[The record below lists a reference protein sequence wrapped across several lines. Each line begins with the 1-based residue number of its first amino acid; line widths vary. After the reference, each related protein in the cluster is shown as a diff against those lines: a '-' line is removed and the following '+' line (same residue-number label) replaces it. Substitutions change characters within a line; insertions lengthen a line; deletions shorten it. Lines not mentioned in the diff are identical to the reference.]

1 MAVKQLSVLAENRKG
16 SLKRV
21 LDVLSEANVDLR
33 SIMIADTEEYGIFRM
48 ITSDTEKAA
57 KVLREAGFTASYREV
72 VAAAIPDKPGALNH
86 VLTLLAD
93 AEINL
98 EYMYSVI
105 NSKAESAYMVFRVD
119 RNEEAEEVLR
129 VNGIEILS
137 EERLCR
143 K

>member
-57 KVLREAGFTASYREV
+57 KVLRNAGFTASYREV
-72 VAAAIPDKPGALNH
+72 IATAIPDKPGALNK
-86 VLTLLAD
+86 VLALFD
-93 AEINL
+93 EAEINL

-105 NSKAESAYMVFRVD
+105 NSNAGSAYMVFRVD
-119 RNEEAEEVLR
+119 RNEEAERVLTA
-129 VNGIEILS
+129 NGIEILT
-137 EERLCR
+137 EDKLRG
-143 K
+143 